1 VSAQPEFE
9 ENASTN
15 IARFAAELGQ
25 TGGGLSGVPDR
36 DQSLDRD
43 FRHSAFYGFRLLNRG
58 NVYELLVPIAPLP
71 DDPCHDVVVIL
82 DGQAMPWS
90 AAMSAIRSRP
100 SELREAL
107 DVANRPSELREAL
120 DSVNQPSAGRDWN
133 AGNDR

>member
-1 VSAQPEFE
+1 MSSQPEFE
-9 ENASTN
+9 ENASRN

-25 TGGGLSGVPDR
+25 TGGGSSGVLER

-43 FRHSAFYGFRLLNRG
+43 YRHSTFYGFRLLNREK
-58 NVYELLVPIAPLP
+58 VYELLVPIATLP

-82 DGQAMPWS
+82 DGREMPWS

-107 DVANRPSELREAL
+107 DAVNRPSDLREAL
-120 DSVNQPSAGRDWN
+120 DAVNQPSAGRDWN
-133 AGNDR
+133 AGDDR